1 MIAEIG
7 GELVCSNVKEGRR
20 TLAKLVAQRW
30 ATFGARLAQKYVC
43 EAMPAIEP
51 AAVEVPFAGRI
62 AGVAVRGIADIVTRD
77 GTIIDVK
84 TASRKPSGVAADHAL
99 QLATYTELLPDASG
113 RARIDALVSTRDPQ
127 LVQIEHVPG
136 EAGRRL
142 TERIYPLV
150 AEGIA
155 GGLFL
160 PNRNATS
167 CSRRY
172 CAFWQQ
178 CEREFGGSV
187 PG

>member
-1 MIAEIG
+1 
-7 GELVCSNVKEGRR
+7 
-20 TLAKLVAQRW
+20 
-30 ATFGARLAQKYVC
+30 
-43 EAMPAIEP
+43 
-51 AAVEVPFAGRI
+51 
-62 AGVAVRGIADIVTRD
+62 DIVT
-77 GTIIDVK
+77 TIDTVIDVK

-113 RARIDALVSTRDPQ
+113 RARIDTLVGTKEPQ
-127 LVQIEHVPG
+127 LVQIEHKPG

-172 CAFWQQ
+172 CAVLPQ
-178 CEREFGGSV
+178 CEREFGGCV
-187 PG
+187 QA